1 MSETVVVSPRKAGSA
16 DATIPRQDPFG
27 SDYKTWSLFLVCTP
41 TWFTKN
47 TDPRLL
53 DLYRNFAAFGR
64 AIGPDHLAVWF
75 ARSDKTELT
84 PRMLASEY
92 DSDRAAKFC
101 RQYGL
106 SPRTAPHVV
115 VTREYPDPERASGNY
130 LTLSLGNAD
139 AATTGK
145 LLLAL
150 TEQIWSAEPSQRAL
164 TDAEWWHWVE
174 QMLRTWIATAS
185 PLFNRL
191 RVKLNAPP
199 FLKVELTPA
208 KSARGS
214 SRA

>member
-1 MSETVVVSPRKAGSA
+1 MSETVVISPRQAGA
-16 DATIPRQDPFG
+16 PDGIIPRQNPFG
-27 SDYKTWSLFLVCTP
+27 ADYKTWSLFLVCTP
-41 TWFTKN
+41 AWFTKN
-47 TDPRLL
+47 QDPRLL
-53 DLYRNFAAFGR
+53 ELYRHFAAFGR

-115 VTREYPDPERASGNY
+115 VTREYPEPDQAPSDY

-145 LLLAL
+145 LLVAL
-150 TEQIWSAEPSQRAL
+150 TEQIWSAEPNQDAL
-164 TDAEWWHWVE
+164 ADAEWWHWME
-174 QMLRTWIATAS
+174 QLMRKWVATAAPIFS
-185 PLFNRL
+185 RL
-191 RVKLNAPP
+191 RVKLKAS
-199 FLKVELTPA
+199 FLEVELAPA

-214 SRA
+214 SRT